1 MKISDFIAK
10 LKLAH
15 DVPNTYRNKFP
26 YNCGYYDGK
35 RFSFDCWNLIKA
47 ILGGWTDNRTK
58 GYYASPKDFPTGDCD
73 GYHLLMQ
80 CNQRSK
86 DFSQLCKAGTYLYIS
101 DKGHEHAGIYV
112 GDFQYQ
118 GETFNV
124 VECTS
129 DWASKVQYTYVD
141 GKGQRFLYKGGRKG
155 RSWTDWGILPYI
167 EYEEES
173 PVGLKT
179 TFGID
184 ISRYQK
190 GMNLAQAKA
199 EGVQFAV
206 LKAGGADGGGSYA
219 YYKDSAFESFYAS
232 ACALGIPVGA
242 YYFGHAFSVQDA
254 VTEAN
259 QFISFL
265 RGKDILHVWY
275 DVEGGMLNQSKQN
288 LTWIIKTFCD
298 TMIQAGYVCGIYTS
312 QSHFNS
318 KFNDSELLIYPHWVA
333 CYSKNK
339 PTLKSGALIEMWQY
353 GGTDNY
359 IRSNK
364 IAGMVC
370 DQDYCYFD
378 IWNTPAPA
386 QGYVINNYDYAPV
399 FDPVFYADK
408 YADLKSAFGNDAS
421 ALWNHFQT
429 FGMNEMRQA
438 SAQFNPVIYK
448 NRYADLRDAYD
459 KTEVLVNE
467 QMFAFGKVFTT
478 NNPLFYWHYIA
489 IGKAEGRS
497 AT

>member
-47 ILGGWTDNRTK
+47 ILGGWTDNRTT
-58 GYYASPKDFPTGDCD
+58 GYYVSPKDFPTGDCD

-86 DFSQLCKAGTYLYIS
+86 DFSQLCKAGAYLYIS

-167 EYEEES
+167 EYDEES

-184 ISRYQK
+184 ISNYQR

-206 LKAGGADGGGSYA
+206 LKAGGADGGKTSP
-219 YYKDSAFESFYAS
+219 YYKDKSFENHYSSCKAN
-232 ACALGIPVGA
+232 GIPVGA
-242 YYFGHAFSVQDA
+242 YYFGHAFSASDA
-254 VTEAN
+254 VAEAN
-259 QFISFL
+259 YFIEYL

-275 DVEGGMLNQSKQN
+275 DVEGGMLNQSKAN
-288 LTWIIKTFCD
+288 LTNVIKTFCD
-298 TMIQAGYVCGIYTS
+298 TMISAGYVCGIYTS

-339 PTLKSGALIEMWQY
+339 PTLKSGALIEMWQF
-353 GGTDNY
+353 GGSLNH

-370 DQDYCYFD
+370 DQNYCYFD
-378 IWNTPAPA
+378 IWNQTPALA
-386 QGYVINNYDYAPV
+386 QGYIINGYDYAPV
-399 FDPVFYADK
+399 FDPVYYADK
-408 YADLKSAFGNDAS
+408 YADLKSAFGYDAN
-421 ALWNHFQT
+421 ALWNHFQQ

-448 NRYADLRDAYD
+448 NRYADLREAYGD
-459 KTEVLVNE
+459 
-467 QMFAFGKVFTT
+467 
-478 NNPLFYWHYIA
+478 NNPLYYWHYVA
-489 IGKAEGRS
+489 FGKAEGRS